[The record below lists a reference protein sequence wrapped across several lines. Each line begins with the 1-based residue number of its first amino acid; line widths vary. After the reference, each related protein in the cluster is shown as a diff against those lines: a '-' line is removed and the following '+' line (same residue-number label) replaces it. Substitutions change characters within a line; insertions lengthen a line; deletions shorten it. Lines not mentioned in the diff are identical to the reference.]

1 MHFSTALRPVRPR
14 ALFESSVSSKVFSPG
29 HHSELSQDPEDLRQ
43 LLCQNR
49 NNGRGVIIG
58 RHTHAALLNALAVSA
73 VGRQA
78 PWATPSFSFF
88 FFRMCRFTV
97 TVFSMLAAREAF

>member
-1 MHFSTALRPVRPR
+1 MHFSKALRPVRPR
-14 ALFESSVSSKVFSPG
+14 ALFQSSVSSRVFSPG

-49 NNGRGVIIG
+49 NNGKVVIIG

-78 PWATPSFSFF
+78 PQGCGILVRPANCGCW
-88 FFRMCRFTV
+88 TV
-97 TVFSMLAAREAF
+97 LIGHALQGCGIL